1 MAATLF
7 ALAVLFGSL
16 SLLSFGGGNAV
27 LGAMQR
33 AAVDRHHWL
42 TDEQFLD
49 LFALS
54 RAAPGPGSLIAA
66 LIGQKAAGLPGAIVA
81 GVAMTLPSS
90 LLVYATSSWASRHPQ
105 SPIRMAL
112 ERALAPVA
120 IGLTIGS
127 ALAVA
132 RHDEHGLV
140 FDAITLV
147 ATLVLAFTRVN
158 PLLVLGACCATA
170 AAIA

>member
-1 MAATLF
+1 MATTLF
-7 ALAVLFGSL
+7 ALVVLFGSL

-33 AAVDRHHWL
+33 AAVEGHHWL
-42 TDEQFLD
+42 NDEQFLD

-66 LIGQKAAGLPGAIVA
+66 LIGQKAAGLPGAVVA
-81 GVAMTLPSS
+81 SVAMTAPSS
-90 LLVYATSSWASRHPQ
+90 LLVYWTSSWARRHPQ
-105 SPIRMAL
+105 SSVRRAF

-120 IGLTIGS
+120 IGLTAGS
-127 ALAVA
+127 ALSVA
-132 RHDEHGLV
+132 RHDEHGFVLG
-140 FDAITLV
+140 AITIV
-147 ATLVLAFTRVN
+147 ATVVLASTKLDPIV
-158 PLLVLGACCATA
+158 VLGACAIA